1 MFNLNNDDIRQL
13 QEFVDEPN
21 KHIES
26 FVKTFEE
33 AIANNG
39 PDSFT
44 PMVTMFRNPK
54 SIEISIVC
62 RDHSSK
68 EDMYKAFAEM
78 LHYFSASSSH
88 SFIFA
93 VDVRQKSYSNDN
105 FKNKIKSS
113 VEALTLA
120 FVSENSSGLFVMPY
134 TIQDKKV
141 NWIVEDFDL
150 SQVAEKDPSE
160 VYQGDM
166 AELLYIMTHMDDS
179 LFTTA
184 QLLNYY
190 TYKKYMFI
198 IPDDAK
204 TSNIIKVEL

>member
-1 MFNLNNDDIRQL
+1 MFKLNNDDLQQL
-13 QEFVDEPN
+13 KEFADEPE

-26 FVKTFEE
+26 FTRTFEE
-33 AIANNG
+33 AVKNNG

-44 PMVTMFRNPK
+44 PMVTMFHNPK
-54 SIEISIVC
+54 TIEISIIC
-62 RDHSSK
+62 REHSSK

-78 LHYFSASSSH
+78 LHYFSASNAH

-93 VDVRQKSYSNDN
+93 VDVRQTSYSNDN
-105 FKNKIKSS
+105 FKNKIKGP
-113 VEALTLA
+113 VEALTLS
-120 FVSENSSGLFVMPY
+120 FVSEESSGLFVMPY
-134 TIQDKKV
+134 TVQDKKV
-141 NWIVEDFDL
+141 NWIVEDFNL

-166 AELLYIMTHMDDS
+166 AELLYIMTHMDNS
-179 LFTTA
+179 LFTPA